1 MSEKGISV
9 ASPTKKI
16 RTSEAASTRKRIA
29 VYGGSFDP
37 ITNGHLNIAAEII
50 HLGKADEVWI
60 TPCGPRPD
68 KPSLRTPAIQRWLLC
83 HLALNTTFGSRF
95 PIKICDSE
103 VHEEMALD
111 SYDLIKKL
119 EKEYPYYDFFFAL
132 GSDLIPTLDQW
143 TPINETTGKSK
154 IWEEVNFLG
163 LPRPGYALAKDVVQP
178 PSIVWLTD
186 DHIEGVNL
194 VTAETSSSEI
204 RKRLKTFGDCREHRN
219 LTCVEGLIPSAVV
232 AHIIRNGLYLDE

>member
-50 HLGKADEVWI
+50 HLGKVQAYNVLRFGLEAHWLNQADEVWI

-111 SYDLIKKL
+111 SYDLIKKYC
-119 EKEYPYYDFFFAL
+119 KCNAAWVWMSVVFA
-132 GSDLIPTLDQW
+132 GCTGWRRNIH
-143 TPINETTGKSK
+143 TTT
-154 IWEEVNFLG
+154 F
-163 LPRPGYALAKDVVQP
+163 
-178 PSIVWLTD
+178 
-186 DHIEGVNL
+186 
-194 VTAETSSSEI
+194 SS
-204 RKRLKTFGDCREHRN
+204 H
-219 LTCVEGLIPSAVV
+219 
-232 AHIIRNGLYLDE
+232 